1 MIIKEQVGKIID
13 EMIQVRRELHKF
25 PELSEMEFVTAEK
38 ISEQLEK
45 YNIEHKCGIGGTGIV
60 AIVRG
65 KKSGKTVAA
74 KADIDA
80 LPIQEKTEVPYKS
93 CSPGIMHACGHD
105 ANSTILLGTAI
116 VLKAMEE
123 QLIGN
128 VKFFFESAEETIG
141 GGKLMVEQ
149 GAMENPKV
157 DSIIGLHVMPY
168 LEVGQVELKYGCL
181 NASTNEVYITVHG
194 KSGHAASPENTVDPV
209 VVAAHVIV
217 ALQTLVSRNVSP
229 TDSVVLTFGTIN
241 GGTKGNIIPDE
252 VTMKGTLRTLSNE
265 QREFA
270 KNKVRLIAENTAKAL
285 GATAEV
291 EITDS
296 YNALISDDKIID
308 VIIKET
314 EKTLG
319 KSAIIMKKE
328 PSMGAEDFSYYTE
341 NAKGAYFHIG
351 CGNQRKN
358 IVSDIHTETFDI
370 DEDCIALGIELQ
382 TEIMLKLL
390 Q

>member
-1 MIIKEQVGKIID
+1 MKIKEQVGKIID
-13 EMIQVRRELHKF
+13 EMIRVRRELHKF
-25 PELSEMEFVTAEK
+25 PELSEMEFATAEK

-65 KKSGKTVAA
+65 QKSGKTVAA

-80 LPIQEKTEVPYKS
+80 LPIQERTKVPYKS

-209 VVAAHVIV
+209 VAAAHVIV

-229 TDSVVLTFGTIN
+229 TDSVVLTFGMIN

-265 QREFA
+265 QRKFA
-270 KNKVRLIAENTAKAL
+270 KNKIRLIAENTAKAL
-285 GATAEV
+285 GATVEV

-296 YNALISDDKIID
+296 YNALISDDKIIE

-314 EKTLG
+314 ERTLG
-319 KSAIIMKKE
+319 KSAVIMKKE

-351 CGNQRKN
+351 CGNQRKS